1 MHPWPLCAA
10 LIVRPRKNLRPS
22 RRVSNLGG
30 AVRGGGEQRAATR
43 PHVGLGPLA
52 LVRPAATRRVAESR
66 VGKGR
71 NERTVHTWS
80 CSIESRTMTTAST
93 SSDPSL
99 LVLAGPRH
107 VLSTSGPT
115 TSSEAGPS
123 SSNTSTTKR
132 FLLLPHPRTG
142 LPTYFLP
149 ACSASQGGDGIANLA
164 DCDEIYELQAV
175 RNEKHSRSWF
185 LNGGD
190 DQGDDV
196 TGRGWVMQGESFRR
210 TALVYLMCLSD
221 FESPSSFRWNPA
233 RPLPHRPHLPPLG
246 HLPTRK

>member
-149 ACSASQGGDGIANLA
+149 ACSTNQSDNRYASIAE
-164 DCDEIYELQAV
+164 CDEIYELQAV
-175 RNEKHSRSWF
+175 KNEKNTRSWF
-185 LNGGD
+185 LNGSEDPSGGAD
-190 DQGDDV
+190 G
-196 TGRGWVMQGESFRR
+196 TGKGWVMQGETFS
-210 TALVYLMCLSD
+210 
-221 FESPSSFRWNPA
+221 
-233 RPLPHRPHLPPLG
+233 
-246 HLPTRK
+246 